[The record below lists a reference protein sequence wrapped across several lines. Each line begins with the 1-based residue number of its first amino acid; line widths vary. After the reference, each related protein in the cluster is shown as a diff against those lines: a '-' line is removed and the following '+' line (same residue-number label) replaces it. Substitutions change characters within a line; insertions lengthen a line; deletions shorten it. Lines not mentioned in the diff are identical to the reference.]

1 MLKAAFVFDNIGKD
15 LPIDAL
21 SFKGDK
27 EFSLT
32 GFSKDQLV
40 LLAETLKS
48 KQGSSVNLA
57 VTIPTEN
64 DSVVAEAKTKLILDV
79 LYANGVNSSQIE
91 LSPVSIATE
100 DNTTTKWVFTLLG
113 AGLSL

>member
-1 MLKAAFVFDNIGKD
+1 MG
-15 LPIDAL
+15 
-21 SFKGDK
+21 
-27 EFSLT
+27 
-32 GFSKDQLV
+32 
-40 LLAETLKS
+40 LLAEVLKS
-48 KQGSSVNLA
+48 KQGSSVNLS

-64 DSVVAEAKTKLILDV
+64 DMLATEAKTKLILDV